1 MRKVCMAGAALA
13 LCASSASAQNK
24 DTVRLLLKV
33 SANYR
38 ACRSYRSEATWTRKI
53 GDKQHSAGIVLAAQ
67 RPNLFRLSA
76 TGSYFDTEVACDGK
90 ELTALRTERKVFTR
104 TMAPK
109 QLIGARVLKG
119 VDLPAPATRIIS
131 LLLEGRWQ
139 DSSDPLAARLVRAEI
154 SGPQGFGD
162 SLAYVLTF
170 DYDADY
176 TARVYVTQDDS
187 IVRRVALYQ
196 GGTPTIVENLTKVEF
211 DKPLSPGGF
220 ALKLPEGARLLA
232 SLPAPDEP
240 TVPVAIGVQT
250 LDGRTIRFADLT
262 GKMIFLTFFFS
273 T

>member
-1 MRKVCMAGAALA
+1 MRRTWIAGAAVAML
-13 LCASSASAQNK
+13 ASSASAQNG
-24 DTVRLLLKV
+24 DTVKLLLKV

-53 GDKQHSAGIVLAAQ
+53 GEKQHAANIVLAAQ

-90 ELTALRTERKVFTR
+90 ELTALRTERKVYSR
-104 TMAPK
+104 TVAPK

-119 VDLPAPATRIIS
+119 VDLPAPATRIIA

-139 DSSDPLAARLVRAEI
+139 DAADPLAARLTRSEL

-176 TARVYVTQDDS
+176 TARVYITQDDNV
-187 IVRRVALYQ
+187 VRRVALYQ

-211 DKPLSPGGF
+211 DKPMAPGGF
-220 ALKLPEGARLLA
+220 GLKLPDGARLLA
-232 SLPAPDEP
+232 SLPGPDEP
-240 TVPVAIGVQT
+240 TVPIAIGVTT
-250 LDGRTIRFADLT
+250 LDGRTIKFADLR